1 MDARAAAADGHLGTR
16 VVLHSHAAVRSGGGS
31 TGRLTAGRRPAA
43 LEGARADA
51 PAPYGADDCGHSPGQ
66 GLLVSEDDLDLPR
79 GIGAP
84 ATRAPV
90 GAGYSSLG
98 QLAGVS
104 ATELAALRGIGPK
117 ALRILQEAL
126 TQQGLSLS

>member
-1 MDARAAAADGHLGTR
+1 
-16 VVLHSHAAVRSGGGS
+16 
-31 TGRLTAGRRPAA
+31 
-43 LEGARADA
+43 
-51 PAPYGADDCGHSPGQ
+51 
-66 GLLVSEDDLDLPR
+66 VSEDDLDLPR